1 MWWFVSSCNYNS
13 NFPGLL
19 TSTGNES
26 IFVSYFWQLQGEF
39 KNIKS
44 FYDNYNVICIL
55 FDSTILRM
63 FLERPWKYNEKKLVL
78 HQWQCRS
85 FEIFHLTWIFW
96 IFDSILLMSW
106 YLNKIHLLRDCCAVL
121 GNISSESPLPHSTV
135 QHLPVSSVLL
145 FQINQDI
152 DWFVDTHGHC
162 TPLGLQR
169 KYKLVLLT
177 RVLPDC
183 LG

>member
-1 MWWFVSSCNYNS
+1 MIQQFSGC
-13 NFPGLL
+13 FLKGLENI
-19 TSTGNES
+19 TRKSW
-26 IFVSYFWQLQGEF
+26 SYT
-39 KNIKS
+39 N
-44 FYDNYNVICIL
+44 DNVVALKYFIW
-55 FDSTILRM
+55 T
-63 FLERPWKYNEKKLVL
+63 RPDQTL
-78 HQWQCRS
+78 S
-85 FEIFHLTWIFW
+85 IFW
-96 IFDSILLMSW
+96 IFDSLLLMSW

-152 DWFVDTHGHC
+152 DWFVDTRGHC